1 MALPRRFSW
10 TISEAAARWG
20 CMPADIIDW
29 SLIGHVEIVTA
40 IPTVI
45 TDHGEVAGLV
55 VVPPEDLVRMFRRD
69 GSGPRQATVRR
80 IRRADPR
87 REDHTGRDQEW
98 MRITEPGGGVTLEP
112 ADLIITH
119 DEMDR
124 FEEAH
129 ELAPRQKNY
138 QGGATKWDW
147 EGFYTALI
155 RRIHEHGLPEQ
166 QKDLVNEMLGWFE
179 RRSDTGEAPDI
190 STIRKKIAGIW
201 RELREDA

>member
-10 TISEAAARWG
+10 TLTETAARWG

-29 SLIGHVEIVTA
+29 SLTGQLAICTA
-40 IPTVI
+40 IPTVTTSQGDI
-45 TDHGEVAGLV
+45 SGLV
-55 VVPPEDLVRMFRRD
+55 IVPPEDFVRMFRRD
-69 GSGPRQATVRR
+69 GSGPRSATVRR
-80 IRRADPR
+80 IRPALAAA
-87 REDHTGRDQEW
+87 GARDTEW
-98 MRITEPGGGVTLEP
+98 MRITEPVEGLTLEA
-112 ADLIITH
+112 ADLIITQ

-124 FEEAH
+124 FEETH
-129 ELAPRQKNY
+129 ELTPRPKNY
-138 QGGATKWDW
+138 PGGSARWDW

-179 RRSDTGEAPDI
+179 RRSDSGEAPDI

-201 RELREDA
+201 RELREAD